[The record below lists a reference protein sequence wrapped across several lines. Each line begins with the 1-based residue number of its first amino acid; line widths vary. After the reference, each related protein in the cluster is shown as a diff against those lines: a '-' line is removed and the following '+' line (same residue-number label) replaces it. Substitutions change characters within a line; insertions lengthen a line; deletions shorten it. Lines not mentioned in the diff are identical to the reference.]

1 MRTLLAAIVAVALPA
16 GQPPANLAQNSW
28 TAAFKPFRVVDN
40 IYYVGTADLSS
51 FLITTPAGHI
61 LIDTA
66 YDPKAAGIVG
76 SIKALG
82 FDVRDVKL
90 LLTTQAHLDHVG
102 GHAEIKRRSGAQVL
116 VTEPDKAVI
125 EDGGTSDHFLGAK
138 NAFPAV
144 KVDRVVHHGEIVTLG
159 NVLLTAHLTPG
170 HTKGTTT
177 WTMSA
182 RDSQGRLRHVAVV
195 GSTAVLDGVR
205 LVDNREYPQIA
216 TDFSRTFRVLEQL
229 KCEVFLAAHLSAFG
243 GAAKAEA
250 AAQGKGDQ
258 AFVDPEGCRA
268 SIERSKKA
276 FEAELDRQRAG
287 GRGGGP
293 GTSGGASP
301 AVVRFSARRFRR
313 APVRCCAN
321 PD

>member
-1 MRTLLAAIVAVALPA
+1 MRTLIAAIVAAALPA

-28 TAAFKPFRVVDN
+28 TAAIKPFRIVDN
-40 IYYVGTADLSS
+40 IHYVGTADLSS

-66 YDPKAAGIVG
+66 YDPKAAVIVG

-102 GHAEIKRRSGAQVL
+102 GHAEIKRRSAAQVL
-116 VTEPDKAVI
+116 AADADKPVI
-125 EDGGTSDHFLGAK
+125 EAGGINDYFLGAK

-144 KVDRVVHHGEIVTLG
+144 KVDRVVHDGEVVSLGGVT
-159 NVLLTAHLTPG
+159 LTAHITPG

-177 WTMSA
+177 WTMSV

-195 GSTAVLDGVR
+195 GSTTVLDGVR
-205 LVDNREYPQIA
+205 LVDNREYPLIA
-216 TDFSRTFRVLEQL
+216 ADFSRTFRVLEQL
-229 KCEVFLAAHLSAFG
+229 PCEVFLAAHLSAFG
-243 GAAKAEA
+243 GEAKAEA

-258 AFVDPEGCRA
+258 AFIDPEGCRA
-268 SIERSKKA
+268 SIQRSKKA
-276 FEAELDRQRAG
+276 FETELERQRTA
-287 GRGGGP
+287 GRGGEG
-293 GTSGGASP
+293 SAAELAAALCRP
-301 AVVRFSARRFRR
+301 ARGFRHTQF
-313 APVRCCAN
+313 V
-321 PD
+321 

>member
-1 MRTLLAAIVAVALPA
+1 MRTLIAASVAAALLA
-16 GQPPANLAQNSW
+16 GQPPANLAQNTW
-28 TAAFKPFRVVDN
+28 TAPIKPFHVVDN
-40 IYYVGTADLSS
+40 IYYVGTAELSS
-51 FLITTPAGHI
+51 FLIATPAGHI

-66 YDPKAAGIVG
+66 YDPKAAVIVD

-102 GHAEIKRRSGAQVL
+102 GHAEIKRRGGAQV
-116 VTEPDKAVI
+116 VATEQDKPVI
-125 EDGGTSDHFLGAK
+125 EDGGISDSFLGAK

-159 NVLLTAHLTPG
+159 GVMLTAHLTPG
-170 HTKGTTT
+170 HTKGTTS

-195 GSTAVLDGVR
+195 GSTTVLDGVR
-205 LVDNREYPQIA
+205 LVDNRDYPQIA

-243 GAAKAEA
+243 GAAKADA

-268 SIERSKKA
+268 SIDRSKKS
-276 FEAELDRQRAG
+276 FEAELERQRAA

-293 GTSGGASP
+293 E
-301 AVVRFSARRFRR
+301 
-313 APVRCCAN
+313 
-321 PD
+321 D

>member
-1 MRTLLAAIVAVALPA
+1 MRTLIAAIVAAVLTAP
-16 GQPPANLAQNSW
+16 QPPAAQPQNSW
-28 TAAFKPFRVVDN
+28 TTPIKPFRVVDN
-40 IYYVGTADLSS
+40 IFYVGTAELSS

-66 YDPKAAGIVG
+66 YDPKAAVIVD

-82 FDVRDVKL
+82 FHVRDVKL

-116 VTEPDKAVI
+116 ANEPDKPVI
-125 EDGGTSDHFLGAK
+125 EDGGTSDYFLAAK

-159 NVLLTAHLTPG
+159 GVMLTAHLTPG

-177 WTMSA
+177 WTMSV

-195 GSTAVLDGVR
+195 GSTTVLEGVR
-205 LVDNREYPQIA
+205 LLDNREYPQIVS
-216 TDFSRTFRVLEQL
+216 DFSRTFRVLEQL
-229 KCEVFLAAHLSAFG
+229 KCEVFLSAHLSAFG
-243 GAAKAEA
+243 GAAKAESA
-250 AAQGKGDQ
+250 ARGKGDQ

-276 FEAELDRQRAG
+276 FEAELERQKTA
-287 GRGGGP
+287 GRGGG
-293 GTSGGASP
+293 
-301 AVVRFSARRFRR
+301 VE
-313 APVRCCAN
+313 
-321 PD
+321 D

>member
-1 MRTLLAAIVAVALPA
+1 MRTLVAAILAGALLI
-16 GQPPANLAQNSW
+16 GQPPSSLVQDSW
-28 TAAFKPFRVVDN
+28 TAAIKPFRIVDN

-66 YDPKAAGIVG
+66 FDPKASVIVD

-82 FDVRDVKL
+82 FEVRDVRL
-90 LLTTQAHLDHVG
+90 ILTTQAHLDHVG

-116 VTEPDKAVI
+116 ATEPDKPVI
-125 EDGGTSDHFLGAK
+125 EAGGISDHFLGAR

-144 KVDRVVHHGEIVTLG
+144 RVDRVVHHGEIVTHG
-159 NVLLTAHLTPG
+159 GVMLTAHLTPG

-177 WTMSA
+177 WTTSI

-195 GSTAVLDGVR
+195 GSTTVLDGVR

-216 TDFSRTFRVLEQL
+216 SDFSRTFRVLEQL

-250 AAQGKGDQ
+250 AARGKGDQ

-268 SIERSKKA
+268 SIERSRKA

-293 GTSGGASP
+293 G
-301 AVVRFSARRFRR
+301 
-313 APVRCCAN
+313 N
-321 PD
+321 